1 MNAINNNDVTTVE
14 KVFKENGIDINA
26 IILVSIIITIN
37 IITLHVIIVYY

>member
-1 MNAINNNDVTTVE
+1 MNAIRNNDVTTLE

-26 IILVSIIITIN
+26 VITVSIIITIN